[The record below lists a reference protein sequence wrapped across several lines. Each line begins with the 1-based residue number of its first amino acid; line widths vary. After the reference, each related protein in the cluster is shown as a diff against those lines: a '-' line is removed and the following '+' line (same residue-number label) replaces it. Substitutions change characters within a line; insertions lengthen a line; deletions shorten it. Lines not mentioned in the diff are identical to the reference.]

1 MENLNIREDVSDIV
15 NKTELLADLQ
25 IGFWIIEYPN
35 DGIPKMYGDTI
46 MYSLLGGNSNT
57 LTPEELYSFCME
69 RIDSE
74 YIGLVFDAI
83 ENIKRTKEPK
93 YGIHGDMKKKGGH
106 GFGVAVFLI
115 NHIKME

>member
-46 MYSLLGGNSNT
+46 MYSLL
-57 LTPEELYSFCME
+57 
-69 RIDSE
+69 
-74 YIGLVFDAI
+74 
-83 ENIKRTKEPK
+83 
-93 YGIHGDMKKKGGH
+93 
-106 GFGVAVFLI
+106 
-115 NHIKME
+115 

>member
-69 RIDSE
+69 RI
-74 YIGLVFDAI
+74 VFIITFTLTPVMPMD
-83 ENIKRTKEPK
+83 KE
-93 YGIHGDMKKKGGH
+93 IQTM
-106 GFGVAVFLI
+106 VRV
-115 NHIKME
+115 